1 MSEKEAIII
10 KRIKKAHKG
19 HHGGAWKVAY
29 ADFVTAMMALFI
41 VLWMIAMLSKDTR
54 KGVAEYFRSFSLVK
68 GESMGGT
75 NMSTLPG
82 DVLRLQ
88 PEPGGVKRAEAKEGR
103 EWSTELQENI
113 KKTLEVKMAAAMD
126 QVYLIP
132 IAGGV
137 RIEIVERLGKAMFSL
152 GEARLLENGEKILE
166 LIAGELRGVPHPLW
180 IEGHTDA
187 YPYPADSYTNWEL
200 SVDRANAVR
209 RKLVDFGIKA
219 DRITKVI
226 GYADTDPIVKDD
238 PYSPLNRRVS
248 IVVKEKRKEGV
259 RS

>member
-41 VLWMIAMLSKDTR
+41 VLWMIAMLSAETR
-54 KGVAEYFRSFSLVK
+54 KGVADYFRSFSVMK
-68 GESMGGT
+68 GDLNIGGT
-75 NMSTLPG
+75 RMTTLPG
-82 DVLRLQ
+82 EVIRLQ
-88 PEPGGVKRAEAKEGR
+88 EEPGGIKRGEEE
-103 EWSTELQENI
+103 EWSKELEERI
-113 KKTLEVKMAAAMD
+113 KKTLEEKLAEAMD

-132 IAGGV
+132 ISGGI

-152 GEARLLENGEKILE
+152 GEARLLEHGEKILQI
-166 LIAGELRGVPHPLW
+166 IAGELRGLPHPLW

-187 YPYPADSYTNWEL
+187 YPYHADSYTNWEL
-200 SVDRANAVR
+200 SVDRANTVR
-209 RKLVDFGIKA
+209 RKLIDFGIKA

-226 GYADTDPIVKDD
+226 GYADTDPIVKHD